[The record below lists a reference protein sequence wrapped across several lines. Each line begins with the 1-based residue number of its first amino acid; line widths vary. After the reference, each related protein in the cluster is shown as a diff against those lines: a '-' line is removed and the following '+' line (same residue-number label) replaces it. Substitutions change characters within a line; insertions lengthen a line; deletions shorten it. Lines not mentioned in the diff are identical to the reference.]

1 MRRKIVAIFIFIISI
16 FSYHGSTM
24 AGSAFDVYFLGMKV
38 DSLRDYNW
46 LQLTAGAV
54 SSVLAHELGHAL
66 YLERSGKDWEL
77 RTSSSGLAIYTHDD
91 LSDGNCKNLGRAG
104 FALQTAIG
112 TLLTSFEKTR
122 KSDFTKGWVGINSVQ
137 LYTYNFRSHND
148 GDDFNMIERGGGN
161 PVFDQNIFAMLSI
174 YNISRLKPKNSKPI
188 IPGYDIV
195 NELGSGHWDDFNDEY
210 FSNIN
215 SLSGFNLFN
224 QDNKTD

>member
-1 MRRKIVAIFIFIISI
+1 MKRKVFVTFISITLIFILPNVTI
-16 FSYHGSTM
+16 
-24 AGSAFDVYFLGMKV
+24 AGSGFEFYLFGVKV
-38 DSLRDYNW
+38 ESFRNYNW
-46 LQLTAGAV
+46 FKVTAGAV

-91 LSDGNCKNLGRAG
+91 LSDNNCKNLGRAG

-122 KSDFTKGWVGINSVQ
+122 KSDFTKGWVGINTVQ

-161 PVFDQNIFAMLSI
+161 PVLEQNVFTVLSL
-174 YNISRLKPKNSKPI
+174 YNISRLKPKNPKST
-188 IPGYDIV
+188 IPGYDMV

-215 SLSGFNLFN
+215 SLSGFNHFN

>member
-112 TLLTSFEKTR
+112 ALLTSFEKTR